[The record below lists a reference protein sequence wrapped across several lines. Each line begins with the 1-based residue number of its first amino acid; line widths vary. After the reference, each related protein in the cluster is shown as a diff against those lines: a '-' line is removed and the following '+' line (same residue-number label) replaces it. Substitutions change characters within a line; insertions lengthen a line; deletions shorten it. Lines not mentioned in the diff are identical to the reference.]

1 MSVARTVQIR
11 TYTVREG
18 LLDEWVDRWQR
29 LVVPLR
35 RDLGFG
41 IHGSWKDRT
50 RHQHIWVISY
60 DGPGSFGEANA
71 AYWASERRKTLGL
84 NPDDYLVGEEIR
96 EVEQT
101 L

>member
-1 MSVARTVQIR
+1 MARTVQIR
-11 TYTVREG
+11 IYTVRAG
-18 LLDEWVDRWQR
+18 LLDEWVDKWQC

-41 IHGSWKDRT
+41 IHGSWKDAARS
-50 RHQHIWVISY
+50 QHIWVISH
-60 DGPGSFGEANA
+60 DGPESFEEANA
-71 AYWASERRKTLGL
+71 AYWASDRRKTLGL
-84 NPDDYLVGEEIR
+84 DPGDYLVDEETR